1 MSELQSTPLKFV
13 FTAQEVVHNVVSARD
28 DPSKVTGLI
37 SSSTGPQIL
46 SITSPSP
53 QPPFLHLTGQMTD
66 AGKKKMKKRP
76 EKHPKYPCPHIS
88 LFDLWG
94 MAKPLRLYPTIRIRN
109 SNQYNP
115 KDDDI
120 NGLK

>member
-1 MSELQSTPLKFV
+1 MAAMRCYIALHIRGGICI
-13 FTAQEVVHNVVSARD
+13 AD

-66 AGKKKMKKRP
+66 AEKKKKKKRP